1 MCTCSDRLRRLQI
14 TVAKLIQELPERKR
28 NGARV
33 ASSTATSLLFDKF
46 KSASQATGLLNSI
59 EFLPRMDAEL
69 KEQPKEVI
77 RKLEELRNHRKHW
90 L

>member
-1 MCTCSDRLRRLQI
+1 MCTCSDRLPRLQI

-77 RKLEELRNHRKHW
+77 RKLEELRKHRKHR